1 MSTVITSPPTEQ
13 VRLHSAT
20 PSFFGILRSEFFK
33 ITRQWITWVMAVL
46 LLGLIIMP
54 YIIMFTVPDVGS
66 TLNQHPLAFF
76 YNRVTGNLTLFRVFT
91 GIFLLVLTAN
101 VIGLE
106 YQLGTIRI
114 LLARGVGRLQLL
126 ATKLLAVALV
136 AIILLVVGLLLNAIL
151 LCVGIS
157 AVTGNLNALQ
167 SLTPTFWSDMQVYVL
182 TIALSMGV
190 TILLAAAVSVLGRSL
205 AFGLS
210 VALIWFPADNIGSI
224 VLLYAYRLTH
234 YDFWQNISA
243 YLLGPNLNAMPTVLT
258 PRNLFS
264 IGITPLVNVD
274 GTHTL
279 LVALVYSLIFAAVAF
294 VLMWR
299 RDVKE

>member
-1 MSTVITSPPTEQ
+1 MQDEANNTCMAIQSVFFLEEDNHSLIFLIEVDVRPFFHTPIIYHVGVYRQELQPTCASPLGLKP
-13 VRLHSAT
+13 R
-20 PSFFGILRSEFFK
+20 GLRRAE
-33 ITRQWITWVMAVL
+33 AL
-46 LLGLIIMP
+46 LL
-54 YIIMFTVPDVGS
+54 
-66 TLNQHPLAFF
+66 
-76 YNRVTGNLTLFRVFT
+76 
-91 GIFLLVLTAN
+91 
-101 VIGLE
+101 
-106 YQLGTIRI
+106 
-114 LLARGVGRLQLL
+114 
-126 ATKLLAVALV
+126 
-136 AIILLVVGLLLNAIL
+136 
-151 LCVGIS
+151 
-157 AVTGNLNALQ
+157 
-167 SLTPTFWSDMQVYVL
+167 SDMQVYVL